1 MAVYH
6 HLDQLEYL
14 FLHFLYN
21 YMFTFRRWG
30 HYGVSCYG
38 LVHMNNWR
46 SIRKMMYRRE
56 GMHLKFWIRSFV
68 VRSFLI
74 ILIFFVVDIIIT
86 VFPIIYLLLLF
97 ALTSFGY
104 FLLFSTSFIMCLSFR
119 ISIIKRMVILLI
131 QYYWSYYWD
140 IA

>member
-30 HYGVSCYG
+30 HYGVSCYWRI
-38 LVHMNNWR
+38 HMNNWR

-74 ILIFFVVDIIIT
+74 VLIFFVVDIIIT

-104 FLLFSTSFIMCLSFR
+104 FLLFCTSFIMCLSFR

-131 QYYWSYYWD
+131 QCYWSYYWD